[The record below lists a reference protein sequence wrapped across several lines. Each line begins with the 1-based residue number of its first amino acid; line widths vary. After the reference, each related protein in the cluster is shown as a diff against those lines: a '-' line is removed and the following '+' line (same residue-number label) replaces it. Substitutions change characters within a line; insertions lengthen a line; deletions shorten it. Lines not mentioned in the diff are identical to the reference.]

1 MKRYHLFFILYS
13 LFFSV
18 SVVHAQPNERL
29 LELEQTLREQGFGVG
44 HSQRN
49 GRGIEHRWM
58 SSVFLSSN
66 KFQLSQEQWAKLSK
80 GELRSFAQ
88 KSDSIH
94 ALNRQRNTQAIDL
107 IRSSFSGLA
116 GEASESYMFEVHNQ
130 DCDTIR
136 LSMAWKEENHPL
148 SSWHG
153 DGGVHYYNAREA
165 AYFQYQRP
173 PGRTD
178 AHGQYMHVYTED
190 YPEPIGD
197 IKSFDQTSF
206 KTLVVEPCV
215 KRAMRLKGARKFPVY
230 WRHDEGYKDDV
241 SGDLIYK
248 VTLQSDYGENK
259 HTGLTTGDLYFI
271 PKIYEN
277 EANELLATIDSLAY
291 DYVEAHYDQDY
302 SYHFNPCFSHNNNVS
317 IVSGSN
323 WPDKKPVSTEY
334 QLSTYMDD
342 DGFYF
347 VSISTEGELWMPRGF
362 STLKSWI
369 NGERV
374 ERKK

>member
-13 LFFSV
+13 LLFSV

-29 LELEQTLREQGFGVG
+29 QELEETLSKEGFAMM
-44 HSQRN
+44 HIQRN
-49 GRGIEHRWM
+49 GRGIEHSWTSPMYLFSDKHLISNNLWQKM
-58 SSVFLSSN
+58 S
-66 KFQLSQEQWAKLSK
+66 KDEQKALV
-80 GELRSFAQ
+80 Q
-88 KSDSIH
+88 KSDSIQ
-94 ALNRQRNTQAIDL
+94 ALNRQRVAQRIDL
-107 IRSSFSGLA
+107 IRSTFSGLA

-136 LSMAWKEENHPL
+136 LSMAWKEENQPL
-148 SSWHG
+148 TSWRG
-153 DGGVHYYNAREA
+153 DGEVHYYNAREA
-165 AYFQYQRP
+165 AYFQYQRS

-178 AHGQYMHVYTED
+178 ARGQYMHVYTED
-190 YPEPIGD
+190 YPGPMGD
-197 IKSFDQTSF
+197 IKSFDQASF

-215 KRAMRLKGARKFPVY
+215 KRAMKLKGARKYPVY

-241 SGDLIYK
+241 VGDLIYK

-271 PKIYEN
+271 PKLYEN
-277 EANELLATIDSLAY
+277 EAYELLATIDSLAY

-302 SYHFNPCFSHNNNVS
+302 SYHFNPRFSYENNVS
-317 IVSGSN
+317 ILSGSN
-323 WPDKKPVSTEY
+323 WPDKKPVRTEY

-347 VSISTEGELWMPRGF
+347 VSISTEGELWMPRRF